1 MIMINNSDYQG
12 LDISLEASQLFHLTE
27 GQNVKSAIQFL
38 YHKQL
43 GERMLAMKIH
53 EKAMLRTTSIKVATD
68 CWAGKKE
75 KKKKKIIKPNNSVH
89 FKNPNT
95 KSITYRR
102 IKKKRL

>member
-1 MIMINNSDYQG
+1 MINNSDYQG

-68 CWAGKKE
+68 CWALEQFSAACNPKKTT
-75 KKKKKIIKPNNSVH
+75 KASVW
-89 FKNPNT
+89 
-95 KSITYRR
+95 
-102 IKKKRL
+102 

>member
-1 MIMINNSDYQG
+1 MINNSDYQG

-53 EKAMLRTTSIKVATD
+53 EKAMLRTTSIKVATE

-75 KKKKKIIKPNNSVH
+75 KKIQLNQTTPYTLKILTPNPFH
-89 FKNPNT
+89 T
-95 KSITYRR
+95 GE
-102 IKKKRL
+102 